1 MARVDISAKPLL
13 LCTGFPFSLMTQL
26 NWEGVNDLVI
36 MTTNQMVINQEMK
49 MGCCNGD
56 KKCKSEK
63 KTKRIPWFG
72 IVLGVLAVLVIL
84 NWQ

>member
-13 LCTGFPFSLMTQL
+13 LCTSFPFSLITQL

-49 MGCCNGD
+49 NG
-56 KKCKSEK
+56 
-63 KTKRIPWFG
+63 
-72 IVLGVLAVLVIL
+72 LL
-84 NWQ
+84 